1 MTSPHDVSLY
11 ELALSSEQPSQ
22 SLQISPTIF
31 KSMISM
37 TIDLLLEQNIS
48 ATLWLKLPRGP
59 AWQSEIDRYRA
70 TATAPHSIYWLNSQR
85 EEKAPDKTLEEEA
98 YTAPAE
104 SLIDAGLIEVDVAET
119 QLRREYLLLVL
130 SSEFNCLLLTHRP
143 RSTRP
148 KPDLMDSQELLS
160 TQGTKTD
167 VPIEEEERKNTLVGL
182 CAFDPH
188 TIERVLRGLEQAIDP
203 GSAMDASQAEA
214 KAALSQYNP
223 AQTTLNPLLLS
234 HFFSK
239 QIQRYEE
246 VWRSSTLYR
255 KQAEVVSSLQLEN
268 EELLNA
274 VQMKDEFLKNV
285 GQELRTPLTSMKTA
299 LSLLNSS
306 TIKPPQRQRYME
318 MLSRECDRQ
327 SALITSVL
335 DLVQLENVTDQTSM
349 QPLRLGDIVPGVVST
364 YQPLASEKGIMLA
377 YTIPEDLPAV
387 SCLNPWLRQI
397 VINLLHN
404 GIKFTPTGGQVWVKA
419 KRQGDFVEIE
429 FRDTGIGI
437 AATEIPKVFDRFYRV
452 RPSVT
457 EDSGGT
463 GLGLSIV
470 QQLLW
475 RCGGS
480 ISVKSRLAEGSVF
493 SVMLPIY

>member
-1 MTSPHDVSLY
+1 
-11 ELALSSEQPSQ
+11 
-22 SLQISPTIF
+22 
-31 KSMISM
+31 
-37 TIDLLLEQNIS
+37 
-48 ATLWLKLPRGP
+48 
-59 AWQSEIDRYRA
+59 
-70 TATAPHSIYWLNSQR
+70 
-85 EEKAPDKTLEEEA
+85 
-98 YTAPAE
+98 
-104 SLIDAGLIEVDVAET
+104 
-119 QLRREYLLLVL
+119 
-130 SSEFNCLLLTHRP
+130 
-143 RSTRP
+143 
-148 KPDLMDSQELLS
+148 
-160 TQGTKTD
+160 
-167 VPIEEEERKNTLVGL
+167 
-182 CAFDPH
+182 
-188 TIERVLRGLEQAIDP
+188 
-203 GSAMDASQAEA
+203 
-214 KAALSQYNP
+214 
-223 AQTTLNPLLLS
+223 
-234 HFFSK
+234 
-239 QIQRYEE
+239 
-246 VWRSSTLYR
+246 
-255 KQAEVVSSLQLEN
+255 
-268 EELLNA
+268 
-274 VQMKDEFLKNV
+274 
-285 GQELRTPLTSMKTA
+285 
-299 LSLLNSS
+299 
-306 TIKPPQRQRYME
+306 
-318 MLSRECDRQ
+318 
-327 SALITSVL
+327 VL